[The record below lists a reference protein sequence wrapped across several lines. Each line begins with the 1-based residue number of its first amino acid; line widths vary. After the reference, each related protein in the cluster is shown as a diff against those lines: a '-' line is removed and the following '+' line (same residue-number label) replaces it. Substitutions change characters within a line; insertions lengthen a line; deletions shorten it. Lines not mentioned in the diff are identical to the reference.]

1 MAYVFLQDY
10 YPRMV
15 EVLKQVPEGGWKEF
29 SGYAG
34 PFIENLTGW
43 DKLVL
48 IGDASHPS
56 GGMLYYFS

>member
-1 MAYVFLQDY
+1 
-10 YPRMV
+10 MV

-56 GGMLYYFS
+56 GGMLYHSS